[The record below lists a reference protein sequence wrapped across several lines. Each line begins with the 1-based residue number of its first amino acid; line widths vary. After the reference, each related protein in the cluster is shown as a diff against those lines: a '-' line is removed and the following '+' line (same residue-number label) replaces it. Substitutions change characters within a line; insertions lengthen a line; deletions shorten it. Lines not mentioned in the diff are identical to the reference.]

1 MASTRFRGFG
11 GADKLMIPARVQ
23 ADMMIPYVTNAGA
36 AGGQVMVTTRTA
48 ALSTAV
54 APTNSPPATVVNA
67 TSADSD
73 AFVVSPGAHLR
84 HKFTFFGGGADNSV
98 FQAKIWAVEQWL
110 REGQT
115 EDPLFVYKPL
125 VQINGILGAT
135 VGISSGNAGFTTSHR
150 FADVLEKTSD
160 WTDMQSARVRGE
172 DIATL
177 EVDKSGA
184 IAYYVQLR
192 CGDDDGG
199 TTNCTSIGFAVAP
212 V

>member
-1 MASTRFRGFG
+1 MASSRFRGFG
-11 GADKLMIPARVQ
+11 GNDRYVVPARVQ
-23 ADMMIPYVTNAGA
+23 ADMQVAYVTNAA
-36 AGGQVMVTTRTA
+36 TSSLVMVTTRTS

-54 APTNSPPATVVNA
+54 APTNTPPVSVVDSG
-67 TSADSD
+67 SAANDIFIV
-73 AFVVSPGAHLR
+73 APGAHLR
-84 HKFTFFGGGADNSV
+84 HKFTFFGTGNDNSV
-98 FQAKIWAVEQWL
+98 FQAKIWGVEQWL
-110 REGQT
+110 RDGQT

-135 VGISSGNAGFTTSHR
+135 TGISSGNAGFTTSHR

-177 EVDKSGA
+177 ELDKSGA
-184 IAYYVQLR
+184 ILYRVQLR
-192 CGDDDGG
+192 CGDGVG
-199 TTNCTSIGFAVAP
+199 SACTAIGFAVAP